1 MNDDELMT
9 AVREPL
15 ADVHLTTPL
24 DEITRR
30 GKTLRNRR
38 RLRGVTG
45 VTAVAGAI
53 AVAAAL
59 LVPGGTSTPPPWTV
73 TKVSDDTIKV
83 TINDLK
89 DPEGLEQELRADGI
103 PARVEFGVTRPPRK
117 LNPHSRAVE
126 IWVGKHPVPLLPS
139 TCHQLP
145 GEVLHNPG
153 SGWPM
158 LYTIRTSDFPKG
170 TGLFI
175 GAAEAIEHGHTGV
188 AAMASRVVATPKCL
202 GS

>member
-1 MNDDELMT
+1 MNDDDLTT

-30 GKTLRNRR
+30 GKALRNHR

-45 VTAVAGAI
+45 MTALAGAI

-83 TINDLK
+83 SINDLK
-89 DPEGLEQELRADGI
+89 DPQGLERELRADGI
-103 PARVEFGVTRPPRK
+103 PARVEFEIARHSRK
-117 LNPHSRAVE
+117 LNPHSRAAE
-126 IWVGKHPVPLLPS
+126 IWLAKHPLPLPPS

-145 GEVLHNPG
+145 GDVLHNPG
-153 SGWPM
+153 SNWPV
-158 LYTIRTSDFPKG
+158 LFTIRTSDFPKG

-175 GAAEAIEHGHTGV
+175 GAAETIEHGHRAAGV
-188 AAMASRVVATPKCL
+188 IASRVVATPKCL